1 VAYLMDEIASPPIT
15 TETHFRPLQPPK
27 IGGWL
32 IVIAVG
38 LVLSL
43 LQNLT
48 NMLQVLAPLGGGFVW
63 VRLTDPTSPVYHPYW
78 KTVIIYDAVVGCL
91 YAIMNMVAIILFFGK
106 RRLFPKLTVAFIPT
120 IFLLSLVGYYLVGL
134 IPAVATK
141 PAYVAQGHAL
151 IVKFVALH
159 VWIPYFLVSKRVKE
173 TFVL

>member
-1 VAYLMDEIASPPIT
+1 M
-15 TETHFRPLQPPK
+15 
-27 IGGWL
+27 
-32 IVIAVG
+32 
-38 LVLSL
+38 
-43 LQNLT
+43 
-48 NMLQVLAPLGGGFVW
+48 
-63 VRLTDPTSPVYHPYW
+63 
-78 KTVIIYDAVVGCL
+78 IIYDAVVGCL